1 MKSFTLRLT
10 LQFAGLVTA
19 TTAIVLTVGGFLLD
33 REVERSL
40 ELLHEVEARE
50 LFELVGNDSSL
61 TAAAIADRIR
71 HDADSDAALFVIQ
84 VAKTGG
90 EVVFRSN
97 NLGETILPV
106 DGSAPRHWTTTI
118 PYFGRV
124 HVSASRHGP
133 WLLQIGSPLEPS
145 ERLIEDYIRISIFL
159 LIGSALLSL
168 VLGYGFSR
176 ATLRPLRA
184 IEETAERIGA
194 DHLTERIPT
203 PAGRDELASLTNLL
217 NRMLDRLHGSFEQVR
232 RFTADASHELKTPL
246 ALIQL
251 NAEKL
256 RAKARHDPDC
266 AATVTD
272 ILEEISRLQ
281 QMIDRL
287 LFLAHA
293 DSGALTTAF
302 RHLETQA
309 LLATLAD
316 DAIAL
321 AEDRHARFAI
331 GRNEPGTLRGEFD
344 LLRQL
349 LLNVVGNAV
358 NAAPPGSGIT
368 LESHAEGPRWVLSV
382 LDEGPGMTPAQLER
396 AFDRFVRFAPPAGAA
411 PGPRGHGLGLAICKG
426 IVELH
431 GGTIR
436 LENRR
441 DRSGLR
447 VRIELPRVES

>member
-19 TTAIVLTVGGFLLD
+19 TTATVLTVGGFLLD
-33 REVERSL
+33 RQVEGSL

-50 LFELVGNDSSL
+50 LFELVGKDSSL

-84 VAKTGG
+84 VAKAGG
-90 EVVFRSN
+90 EVVFRSD

-106 DGSAPRHWTTTI
+106 DGAAPRHWTTTI

-124 HVSASRHGP
+124 HVSAIRHGP

-159 LIGSALLSL
+159 LLGSVLLSL

-194 DHLTERIPT
+194 DRLTERIPT
-203 PAGRDELASLTNLL
+203 PAGRDELASLTKLL
-217 NRMLDRLHGSFEQVR
+217 NRMLDRLQGSFEQVR

-246 ALIQL
+246 ALIRL
-251 NAEKL
+251 NAERL
-256 RAKARHDPDC
+256 RTKAQHDPEC

-272 ILEEISRLQ
+272 ILEDIARLQ
-281 QMIDRL
+281 QMIERL
-287 LFLAHA
+287 LFLAQA
-293 DSGALTTAF
+293 ESGALATEF
-302 RHLETQA
+302 RKLDPHA
-309 LLATLAD
+309 LVAAVAE
-316 DAIAL
+316 DALAL
-321 AEDRHARFAI
+321 AEDRGTRFEVR
-331 GRNEPGTLRGEFD
+331 RNEPGSIHGEFD

-349 LLNVVGNAV
+349 LLNLVGNAV
-358 NAAPPGSGIT
+358 NATPPGGAIT
-368 LESHAEGPRWVLSV
+368 LDSHAEGSSWVISLI
-382 LDEGPGMTPAQLER
+382 DEGPGLTGAQLAR
-396 AFDRFVRFAPPAGAA
+396 AFDRFVRFPTPTAA
-411 PGPRGHGLGLAICKG
+411 AGPRGHGLGLAICKG
-426 IVELH
+426 IVDLH

-436 LENRR
+436 LENRS

-447 VRIELPRVES
+447 VRIELPIPAA